1 MSYMG
6 WLSNSFLTVRPIYD
20 DEIAQF
26 GGTSKTQGCDCG
38 LDGYLEIGEY
48 IRIWTFFTYP
58 ISRSKSQREV
68 IDSYVGI
75 TCL

>member
-6 WLSNSFLTVRPIYD
+6 WLSTSFLTVRLIYD

-26 GGTSKTQGCDCG
+26 GGTSKTKGCDCG

-48 IRIWTFFTYP
+48 IRI
-58 ISRSKSQREV
+58 
-68 IDSYVGI
+68 
-75 TCL
+75 